1 MALLRLNQAC
11 LAFGNKPLLDHVDWV
26 VHPGERIALIGR
38 NGEGK
43 STLIKVIYGQ
53 QQLDSGSLWQ
63 APDSRIGVLEQE
75 LPEADQRTVFE
86 VVAEGLSHLQV
97 LRNEYEQLVLQ
108 PHNDSTMRQLEQL
121 QHRLEAVDGWHLEQ
135 KVERVLLRLKLPAN
149 SLMSQLSG
157 GWRRRVALARALV
170 AEPDILLLD
179 EPTNHLDIYTID
191 WLEQQLLDYRGTLI
205 FITHDRSFLQRLANR
220 IVELDRG
227 QIFPWEG
234 DYAGF
239 LKYRDQVLAD
249 QERHNALFDKKLA
262 QEEVWIRQGI
272 KARRTR
278 NEGRVRALKAMR
290 NERSQRREQQG
301 KASFSLEQAQ
311 RSGKLVVDAKAVSYC
326 YDERA
331 IIDNFSIRIMR
342 GDRIGLIGPNGVGK
356 TTLLRLLLGK
366 LQPQSGK
373 LDLGTNLK
381 VAYFDQLREQ
391 LDPEKNVIDNV
402 AEGREHVE
410 INGKSRHMISYLGDF
425 LFTPAQTRAKVKALS
440 GGERNRLLL
449 ARLFSKSANI
459 LVLDEPTNDLD
470 LESLELLEEILSEF
484 TGTVLLVSHDRAFL
498 DNVVT
503 STLVF
508 NGQGRIKEYFGGYQD
523 WLRQGGVLPQSE
535 VPQGGETGSAE
546 ALTANGGSADSGDS
560 QQPPV
565 TPAVTPAEKP
575 VAKKLSYKLQRELD
589 LLPAKLEQLEQQL
602 EGLQAQ
608 TGASDFYQQ
617 PHEKVAEQLAAMER
631 CEAELELAMD
641 RWVEL
646 EAM

>member
-11 LAFGNKPLLDHVDWV
+11 LAFGNKPLLDQVDWV

-43 STLIKVIYGQ
+43 STLIKVISGQ
-53 QQLDSGSLWQ
+53 QQLDSGNIWQ
-63 APDSRIGVLEQE
+63 APDTRIGVLEQE

-108 PHNDSTMRQLEQL
+108 PHDDSTMRQLEQL
-121 QHRLEAVDGWHLEQ
+121 QHRLEAVDGWQLEQ
-135 KVERVLLRLKLPAN
+135 KVERVLLRLKLPAD
-149 SLMSQLSG
+149 SRMSQLSG

-227 QIFPWEG
+227 RIFPWQG

-278 NEGRVRALKAMR
+278 NEGRVRALKTMR

-311 RSGKLVVDAKAVSYC
+311 RSGKLVVDAKGVSYH
-326 YDERA
+326 YGTRA
-331 IIDNFSIRIMR
+331 IVDNFSIRIMR

-356 TTLLRLLLGK
+356 TTLLRLLLGQ
-366 LQPQSGK
+366 LQPQSGT
-373 LDLGTNLK
+373 LDQGTNLK

-508 NGQGRIKEYFGGYQD
+508 NGKGHIKEYFGGYED

-535 VPQGGETGSAE
+535 VPQGEE
-546 ALTANGGSADSGDS
+546 VITANGDNSGNSDNSPQALENSAAKPDN
-560 QQPPV
+560 
-565 TPAVTPAEKP
+565 KP
-575 VAKKLSYKLQRELD
+575 VAKKLSYKIQRELD
-589 LLPAKLEQLEQQL
+589 QLPAKLEQLEQQL
-602 EGLQAQ
+602 ETLQAQ
-608 TGASDFYQQ
+608 TGAADFYQQ
-617 PHEKVAEQLAAMER
+617 SHEKVTEQLAAMER
-631 CEAELELAMD
+631 CEAELEQAMD

>member
-1 MALLRLNQAC
+1 MALLRLNQAA
-11 LAFGNKPLLDHVDWV
+11 LAFGDKPLLDQVDWV

-43 STLIKVIYGQ
+43 STLIKVISGQ
-53 QQLDSGSLWQ
+53 HQLDSGTVWQ
-63 APDSRIGVLEQE
+63 APDSRIGVLDQE
-75 LPEADQRTVFE
+75 LPEADERTVFE
-86 VVAEGLSHLQV
+86 VVAEGLQHVQD
-97 LRNEYEQLVLQ
+97 LRNEYERVVEQ
-108 PHNDSTMRQLEQL
+108 PHDDATMKQLERL
-121 QHRLEAVDGWHLEQ
+121 QHKLEAVDGWHLEQ
-135 KVERVLLRLKLPAN
+135 KVERVLLRLKLPAD
-149 SLMSQLSG
+149 LRMKQLSG

-179 EPTNHLDIYTID
+179 EPTNHLDIHTID

-205 FITHDRSFLQRLANR
+205 FITHDRAFLQRLANR

-234 DYAGF
+234 DYEGF
-239 LKYRDQVLAD
+239 LKYREQVLAD

-290 NERSQRREQQG
+290 NERSERREQQG

-311 RSGKLVVDAKAVSYC
+311 RSGKLVVDAQQVC
-326 YDERA
+326 YRFDQRP
-331 IIDNFSIRIMR
+331 IVDNFSIRIMR

-356 TTLLRLLLGK
+356 TTLLRLLLGQ

-391 LDPEKNVIDNV
+391 LDPEKTVIDNV
-402 AEGREHVE
+402 SEGRDHIE
-410 INGKSRHMISYLGDF
+410 INGNRRHIIGYLGDF
-425 LFTPAQTRAKVKALS
+425 LFTPAQTRAKVKSLS

-508 NGQGRIKEYFGGYQD
+508 NGDGKIREYVGGYED

-535 VPQGGETGSAE
+535 IPQGAASDGVVESTGGDIDSAE
-546 ALTANGGSADSGDS
+546 TTKSE
-560 QQPPV
+560 V
-565 TPAVTPAEKP
+565 KKP
-575 VAKKLSYKLQRELD
+575 AKKLSYKLQRELD
-589 LLPAKLEQLEQQL
+589 QLPVTMEQLEQQL
-602 EGLQAQ
+602 EQLQQQSA
-608 TGASDFYQQ
+608 APDFYQQ
-617 PHEKVAEQLAAMER
+617 PHEQVAEVLAALEDCELRLEQAME
-631 CEAELELAMD
+631 

-646 EAM
+646 EAMQ